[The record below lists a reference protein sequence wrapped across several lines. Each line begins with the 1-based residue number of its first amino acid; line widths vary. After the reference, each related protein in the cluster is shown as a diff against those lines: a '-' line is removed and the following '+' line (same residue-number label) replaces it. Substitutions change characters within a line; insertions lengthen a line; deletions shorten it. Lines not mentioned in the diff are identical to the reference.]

1 MASESVTVYLKG
13 DRNVEVT
20 KQDVTLGDILEIECA
35 DKLLQSKI
43 RVLKILRIREEKEQR
58 FVISLLKI
66 IDLSEQFRYIH
77 IIVKCHD

>member
-20 KQDVTLGDILEIECA
+20 KRDVTLGDILEIECA

-43 RVLKILRIREEKEQR
+43 RVLKILRIPRRKGTA
-58 FVISLLKI
+58 FCN
-66 IDLSEQFRYIH
+66 LSFKNHRPH
-77 IIVKCHD
+77 P

>member
-20 KQDVTLGDILEIECA
+20 KRDVTLGDILEIECA

-43 RVLKILRIREEKEQR
+43 RVCKILRIREEKEQR
-58 FVISLLKI
+58 FVISLLK
-66 IDLSEQFRYIH
+66 S
-77 IIVKCHD
+77 

>member
-20 KQDVTLGDILEIECA
+20 KRDVTLGDILEIECA

-43 RVLKILRIREEKEQR
+43 RVLKILRKKRNS
-58 FVISLLKI
+58 VL
-66 IDLSEQFRYIH
+66 
-77 IIVKCHD
+77 